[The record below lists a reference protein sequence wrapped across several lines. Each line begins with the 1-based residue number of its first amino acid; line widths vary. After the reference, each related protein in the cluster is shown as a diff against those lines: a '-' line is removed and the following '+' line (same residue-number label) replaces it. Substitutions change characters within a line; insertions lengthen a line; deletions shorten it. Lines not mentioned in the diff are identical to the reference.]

1 MRCEMTQSYFRLAD
15 GDIDL
20 LLGCTMDPV
29 LRERYHDAK
38 DAAADGFCLV
48 GLTESEMHEVYALLS
63 EILTAEG
70 LSDDGFFNPL
80 GEHVDAIMIALEDG
94 RPSATGEA
102 SEMAQAAE

>member
-1 MRCEMTQSYFRLAD
+1 MRCEMTQSYFRLASR
-15 GDIDL
+15 DIDL
-20 LLGCTMDPV
+20 LLGCTIDPV

-38 DAAADGFCLV
+38 EASADGFCLV

-70 LSDDGFFNPL
+70 LSEDGFFNRL

-94 RPSATGEA
+94 RPAAKPDTA
-102 SEMAQAAE
+102 NVALAAE

>member
-1 MRCEMTQSYFRLAD
+1 MRCEMTQTYFRLAS

-38 DAAADGFCLV
+38 DASEDGHCLV

-94 RPSATGEA
+94 RPAAKDVSSGLLH
-102 SEMAQAAE
+102 AAE